1 MSNLRNEI
9 AGLISLKKEGEFWD
23 FKLKHHDNPVD
34 LVKDITCLANT
45 VRHKGSRYLVIGVC
59 PDSHQIIGIAAGETR
74 RSQADI
80 ISTLRNANFSAAH
93 FPDIQL
99 ETVDINGQQL
109 DVIVIADSPHKP
121 YYLET
126 DYIKNGKTMRAGVIY
141 SRTQDANTPND
152 RSAPATDIEH
162 MWRQRFGLDGTP
174 LDRLKNYLVN
184 FDGWEEINENNWH
197 YKQFPEFTVCPTEE
211 ETWEVQ
217 AGENWVRSCP
227 NPRAFVRPM
236 VAKFHQTIIAKVC
249 CIYFDEMRGLIPAA
263 HTTFVRDSDDLWFF
277 SFSASELDFIFL
289 QFFTR
294 KNGHELLDQGL
305 SGGRSAQ
312 LPIIVFSSDS
322 EKTDFI
328 NSLRESPIQ
337 IFQQHQFTRRPNDPT
352 ISEQDCRIVTY
363 CRAIIDRF
371 RAWKSPNRE
380 NAA

>member
-1 MSNLRNEI
+1 MSDLNDEI
-9 AGLISLKKEGEFWD
+9 QELISLKKEGEFWD
-23 FKLKHHDNPVD
+23 FKLKHHDNAVD

-45 VRHKGSRYLVIGVC
+45 VRHDGSRYLILGVC
-59 PDSHQIIGIAAGETR
+59 PDTYHVSGIASGETI

-80 ISTLRNANFSAAH
+80 ISTLRNANFAAAH
-93 FPDIQL
+93 FPDIRL
-99 ETVDINGQQL
+99 ETIAIDGRRL
-109 DVIVIADSPHKP
+109 DVIVIADTAHKP

-126 DYIKNGKTMRAGVIY
+126 DYTKTGKTMRAGVIY

-152 RSAPATDIEH
+152 RSAPATDIEK
-162 MWRQRFGLDGTP
+162 MWRERFGLDGTP
-174 LDRLKNYLVN
+174 LDRLKNYLLD
-184 FDGWEEINENNWH
+184 FDGWEEINENNWY

-211 ETWEVQ
+211 ETWEVE

-263 HTTFVRDSDDLWFF
+263 HTTFVNDSDDQWFF
-277 SFSASELDFIFL
+277 SFSADELDFIFL

-294 KNGHELLDQGL
+294 KNGCELLEQGL
-305 SGGRSAQ
+305 SGGRSAR
-312 LPIIVFSSDS
+312 LPIIVFSSNT

-328 NSLRESPIQ
+328 ESLRESPIQ
-337 IFQQHQFTRRPNDPT
+337 ILQQHQFTRRPSDPT

-363 CRAIIDRF
+363 CRAVIDRF
-371 RAWKSPNRE
+371 RAWKSPNME